1 MDSENS
7 VIVLLPTVKAETA
20 VPSSPVFANVDKR
33 MPYTSA
39 MTRTPAVP
47 SEMPLI
53 LMPPRRYPS
62 AAMTKHANKGVSM
75 EFKTLPKYIFSSVP
89 KIGT

>member
-1 MDSENS
+1 MIFLQRQVIENL
-7 VIVLLPTVKAETA
+7 VAADA
-20 VPSSPVFANVDKR
+20 VA
-33 MPYTSA
+33 
-39 MTRTPAVP
+39 AVP

-75 EFKTLPKYIFSSVP
+75 EFRTLPKYIFSSVP